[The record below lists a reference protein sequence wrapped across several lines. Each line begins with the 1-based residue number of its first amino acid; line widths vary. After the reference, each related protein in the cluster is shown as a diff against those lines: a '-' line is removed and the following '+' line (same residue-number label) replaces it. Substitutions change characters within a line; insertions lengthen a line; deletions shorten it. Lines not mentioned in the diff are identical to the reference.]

1 MSRRWLIA
9 TVTIVALGVAGC
21 AGLRSER
28 SGRDVGRAVCDVRN
42 ASSADEAQRALTKLN
57 NKLNDAQR
65 ITGRPVAQDVNN
77 IQNNLNDLVN
87 HVSDKQ
93 STLAHQDVESILR
106 NVVQAAD
113 QSSGLTKR
121 YYQGVAEGLG
131 DCT

>member
-9 TVTIVALGVAGC
+9 TVTVLALVVAGC

-28 SGRDVGRAVCDVRN
+28 SGRDVGRAICDVKN
-42 ASSADEAQRALTKLN
+42 ASPGDVQQQLTKLR

-77 IQNNLNDLVN
+77 IDNNINDLVN

-93 STLAHQDVESILR
+93 SALAHQDVVSIQR

-113 QSSGLTKR
+113 QASGLAKR

>member
-9 TVTIVALGVAGC
+9 TVTVLALAVAGC

-28 SGRDVGRAVCDVRN
+28 SGRDVGRAICDVKN
-42 ASSADEAQRALTKLN
+42 ASPGDVQQQLTKLR

-65 ITGRPVAQDVNN
+65 ITGRPVAQDVDNIDNN
-77 IQNNLNDLVN
+77 INDLVN

-93 STLAHQDVESILR
+93 SALAHQDVESIQR

-113 QSSGLTKR
+113 KASGLAKR

-131 DCT
+131 GCT

>member
-9 TVTIVALGVAGC
+9 TVTVLALVVAGC

-28 SGRDVGRAVCDVRN
+28 SGRDVGRAICDVKN
-42 ASSADEAQRALTKLN
+42 ASPGDVQQQLTKLR

-77 IQNNLNDLVN
+77 IDNNINDLVN
-87 HVSDKQ
+87 HVSDRQ
-93 STLAHQDVESILR
+93 SALAHQDVESIQR

-113 QSSGLTKR
+113 QASGLAKR

>member
-9 TVTIVALGVAGC
+9 TVTVLALAVAGC

-28 SGRDVGRAVCDVRN
+28 SGRDVGRAICDVKN
-42 ASSADEAQRALTKLN
+42 ASPGDVQQQLTKLR

-77 IQNNLNDLVN
+77 IDNNINDLVN
-87 HVSDKQ
+87 HVSDRQ
-93 STLAHQDVESILR
+93 SALAHQDVESIQR

-113 QSSGLTKR
+113 QASGLAKR

>member
-9 TVTIVALGVAGC
+9 TITVVAVALAGC
-21 AGLRSER
+21 AGLRTER

-42 ASSADEAQRALTKLN
+42 ASNADEAQRALTKLN

-77 IQNNLNDLVN
+77 IQNNINDLVN
-87 HVSDKQ
+87 HASDNQ
-93 STLAHQDVESILR
+93 STLAHQDVEAILR
-106 NVVQAAD
+106 NVNQAAD
-113 QSSGLTKR
+113 QTSGMAKR
-121 YYQGVAEGLG
+121 FYQGVAEGLG